1 MYSMYRRLWL
11 GIGVLV
17 LFSGIAW
24 AARPLDTEDPG
35 TVPQGKGELQGSVDS
50 AKGDDGALVG
60 LKGSLGFGLLP
71 NMDIRLQ
78 TALLWVDPQDEPSRV
93 GMADSLVEFKHRLL
107 DETETLPAFLY
118 ASTLRFPTSLGPS
131 GLGENGV
138 DATLLAV
145 VGKTF
150 GPVTLNW
157 NGGYVFISRDRD
169 LDLVLLSTSLEYRLT
184 ETWSLV
190 GEVVSAIGVN
200 QAPAVAVLR
209 GGATYSLTPR
219 IRLDGAV
226 AVGVTRASPD
236 VLVTIGTTMTLF

>member
-1 MYSMYRRLWL
+1 
-11 GIGVLV
+11 VLV
-17 LFSGIAW
+17 LFSGLVW

-35 TVPQGKGELQGSVDS
+35 TVPQGKGELQGSVDA

-60 LKGSLGFGLLP
+60 LRGSLGCGLLP
-71 NMDIRLQ
+71 NMDIRFQ
-78 TALLWVDPQDEPSRV
+78 SGLLWGDPQDKPSRV

-107 DETETLPAFLY
+107 DKTETLPAFLY
-118 ASTLRFPTSLGPS
+118 AITLRFPTSLGAS
-131 GLGENGV
+131 GLGESGV

-169 LDLVLLSTSLEYRLT
+169 LDLVLLSTSLAYRFT

-200 QAPAVAVLR
+200 QAPDVVILR
-209 GGATYSLTPR
+209 VGATYNLTPR
-219 IRLDGAV
+219 IKLDGAV
-226 AVGVTRASPD
+226 GTGVTRDSPN
-236 VLVTIGTTMTLF
+236 VTVTIGTTIALF

>member
-1 MYSMYRRLWL
+1 MQYALISY
-11 GIGVLV
+11 
-17 LFSGIAW
+17 A
-24 AARPLDTEDPG
+24 
-35 TVPQGKGELQGSVDS
+35 LQLIL
-50 AKGDDGALVG
+50 AQ
-60 LKGSLGFGLLP
+60 
-71 NMDIRLQ
+71 M
-78 TALLWVDPQDEPSRV
+78 
-93 GMADSLVEFKHRLL
+93 
-107 DETETLPAFLY
+107 
-118 ASTLRFPTSLGPS
+118 TSLGAS

-150 GPVTLNW
+150 GPLTLNW

-169 LDLVLLSTSLEYRLT
+169 LDLVLLSMSLAYRFT

-219 IRLDGAV
+219 MRLDGAV